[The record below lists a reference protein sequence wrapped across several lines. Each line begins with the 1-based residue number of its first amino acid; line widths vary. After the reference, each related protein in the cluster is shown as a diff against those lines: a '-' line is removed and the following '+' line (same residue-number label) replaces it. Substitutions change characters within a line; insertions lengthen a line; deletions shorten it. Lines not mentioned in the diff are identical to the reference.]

1 METLSFRSNG
11 KLLLSGEYL
20 VLYGA
25 EALAIP
31 LRYGQTLDI
40 TVNDYPI
47 LAWTTHINNQ
57 PWFNAN
63 YSIPGLNTVSTNDPV
78 TAQSLQT
85 LLRTAR
91 YFNSGI
97 LNKTTGFQA
106 VSNLEFDLGWGWGSS
121 SSLISNLS
129 LWLKVDP
136 FELHNAVSK
145 GSGYDIACA
154 RSTGPII
161 YKVTSR
167 QPAIKQVTFNP
178 PFKEN
183 LFFVYSG
190 KKQVSHNS
198 VTKTLKRLSPPTKT
212 IEKATALAK
221 QFVEATTL
229 EKFEVLIREHEELL
243 ARFLNQKPIK
253 KRLFSDFT
261 GDVKSLGA
269 WGGDFMMVTCRE
281 EKDFAEKYFKS
292 KGLPIIFSYDDIVLS
307 G

>member
-40 TVNDYPI
+40 TTNNYPI
-47 LAWTTHINNQ
+47 LAWTSHINNK

-63 YSIPGLNTVSTNDPV
+63 YSIPGLNIISTNEPV

-85 LLRTAR
+85 LFRTAS
-91 YFNSGI
+91 YFNPGI
-97 LNKTTGFQA
+97 LNKTNGYQA

-121 SSLISNLS
+121 SSLIANLS

-145 GSGYDIACA
+145 GSGYDIASA

-161 YKVTSR
+161 YKVTNR
-167 QPAIKQVTFNP
+167 QPAIRQVAFNP

-198 VTKTLKRLSPPTKT
+198 IAKTLKRPSPSEKT
-212 IEKATALAK
+212 IEKATVLTK
-221 QFVEATTL
+221 QFVEASTL
-229 EKFEVLIREHEELL
+229 EKFEVFIREHEELL

-253 KRLFSDFT
+253 TDLFSDFS
-261 GDVKSLGA
+261 GEVKSLGA
-269 WGGDFMMVTCRE
+269 WGGDFMMVTCME
-281 EKDFAEKYFKS
+281 GKDFAKNYFKS